1 MKYLIADIVTEFNP
15 KYEYLKYFSKPFEYY
30 ENQKTEI
37 KLNLSRKFF
46 QAQLSNM
53 APNIGAARTESFAM
67 YCLFNKEILR
77 YNAMTIHSSAIIYD
91 GNAYLF
97 SAPSGGGKST
107 QTRLLKELLK
117 DEISYINDDKPVV
130 RIVDGKPVAYGTP
143 FDGGSGIACNR
154 SAPLKAVFFINKS
167 NKNSLKEIHGSEIV
181 SKLYRSANRSLDGES
196 AMLML
201 SFMDTL
207 IKSGCRFYSYDCMN
221 DVSSAEY
228 LNKYLFNNENTV

>member
-1 MKYLIADIVTEFNP
+1 MTVTLIFLRSVRR
-15 KYEYLKYFSKPFEYY
+15 
-30 ENQKTEI
+30 
-37 KLNLSRKFF
+37 RKIY
-46 QAQLSNM
+46 SN
-53 APNIGAARTESFAM
+53 
-67 YCLFNKEILR
+67 K
-77 YNAMTIHSSAIIYD
+77 
-91 GNAYLF
+91 
-97 SAPSGGGKST
+97 
-107 QTRLLKELLK
+107 LLKELLK

-167 NKNSLKEIHGSEIV
+167 NKNSLKEIHGSEIL

-207 IKSGCRFYSYDCMN
+207 IKSGCSFYHTIAQM
-221 DVSSAEY
+221 VFHL
-228 LNKYLFNNENTV
+228 LNI